1 MLLMLLMFLTVLM
14 GGKGVWGEAASGSKS
29 RGRNDDLPRESS
41 WRNAVH
47 SLTPSGERWQTE
59 GVNRGIA
66 LGAVG
71 VKCRLRK
78 FDTLSRPCL

>member
-1 MLLMLLMFLTVLM
+1 MWVD
-14 GGKGVWGEAASGSKS
+14 GVSGSKS

-66 LGAVG
+66 LGLAVALITSG
-71 VKCRLRK
+71 YSGGSDSAELRIR
-78 FDTLSRPCL
+78 SRESADSLA